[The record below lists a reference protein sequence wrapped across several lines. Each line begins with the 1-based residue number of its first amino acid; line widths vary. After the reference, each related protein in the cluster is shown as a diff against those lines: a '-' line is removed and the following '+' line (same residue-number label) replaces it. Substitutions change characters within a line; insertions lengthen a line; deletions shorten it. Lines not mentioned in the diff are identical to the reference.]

1 MKRKL
6 YSSAFSLV
14 EVTLALGIAAFS
26 LIAVLAML
34 PVGTK
39 TQRVSV
45 QQTTANAIMAQ
56 ITAFL
61 RADVRLPPGQ
71 LTKACGNPPAQT
83 CAWSNLSGHWAD
95 VRTPDTLFFS
105 NDLQLLQAGPN
116 TTVPPNAAFRA
127 LITYYRPPTQG
138 YTTSL
143 ASIKVSWPAAVD
155 PTTGGVPE
163 GSVET
168 FVAVNR

>member
-1 MKRKL
+1 
-6 YSSAFSLV
+6 
-14 EVTLALGIAAFS
+14 
-26 LIAVLAML
+26 ML

-45 QQTTANAIMAQ
+45 EQTTANAIISQ

-71 LTKACGNPPAQT
+71 QDKVQGV
-83 CAWSNLSGHWAD
+83 WSNLKGHWAQLA
-95 VRTPDTLFFS
+95 TPDTLFFTNDAKLS
-105 NDLQLLQAGPN
+105 NAN
-116 TTVPPNAAFRA
+116 SAVPADAAFRA
-127 LITYYRPPTQG
+127 RIVYYAPPTPG

-143 ASIKVSWPAAVD
+143 AEITVSWPAAVD

>member
-6 YSSAFSLV
+6 LVSAFSLV
-14 EVTLALGIAAFS
+14 EVTLALGVAAFC
-26 LIAVLAML
+26 LLAVLGTL
-34 PVGTK
+34 PVGVK

-45 QQTTANAIMAQ
+45 QQTTANAIISQ

-71 LTKACGNPPAQT
+71 VDKVQGVWA
-83 CAWSNLSGHWAD
+83 NLKGHWRQVAQ
-95 VRTPDTLFFS
+95 PDTLFFTNEAKLS
-105 NDLQLLQAGPN
+105 NAN
-116 TTVPPNAAFRA
+116 STVPADAAFRA
-127 LITYYRPPTQG
+127 RITYYTPPTPG

-143 ASIKVSWPAAVD
+143 ADITVSWPAQVD
-155 PTTGGVPE
+155 PTTGGIPE